1 MEVLMNIVIM
11 GVQGSGKGTQAKKLA
26 ELKGWKH
33 INIGQLFRAEMS
45 GGTATGKEA
54 KQYITSG
61 ELVPDEITFRIFA
74 NAAPFGASELILDGF
89 PRTVPQTQYLLE
101 HYKIDMIIVL
111 DLSEAEAVKRISA
124 RRNCSNC
131 GGDYNVLYKKP
142 QKEGICDTCGG
153 ELVTRE
159 DDKPKEV
166 QRRIDIYL
174 AQAKKLLDFFEGKVQ
189 ITKIDASQSIGEIFN
204 QLVKEVDSLQ

>member
-1 MEVLMNIVIM
+1 MEVVMNIVIM

-33 INIGQLFRAEMS
+33 INIGQLFRAEMTE
-45 GGTATGKEA
+45 GTATGKEA

-61 ELVPDEITFRIFA
+61 ELVPDDITFQIFA
-74 NAAPFGASELILDGF
+74 HAAPSGANELILDGF
-89 PRTVPQTQYLLE
+89 PRSVAQSKYLLE
-101 HYKIDMIIVL
+101 HYQIDLVIVL
-111 DLSEAEAVKRISA
+111 DLSVEDAVKRISA

-131 GGDYNVLYKKP
+131 GRDYNILYKKP
-142 QKEGICDTCGG
+142 QKEGVCDVCGG

-166 QRRIDIYL
+166 QRRIDIYMT
-174 AQAKKLLDFFEGKVQ
+174 QAKKLLDFFEGKVK
-189 ITKIDASQSIGEIFN
+189 IMSIDASQGIDEIYN
-204 QLVKEVDSLQ
+204 ELVKDVDSLQ

>member
-1 MEVLMNIVIM
+1 MNIVIM

-54 KQYITSG
+54 KQYVTNG
-61 ELVPDEITFRIFA
+61 ELVPDELTFRIFA
-74 NAAPFGASELILDGF
+74 NAAPFNSSNLILDGF
-89 PRTVPQTQYLLE
+89 PRSVAQSKYLLE
-101 HYKIDMIIVL
+101 HYQIDKIIVL

-124 RRNCSNC
+124 RRNCSKC
-131 GGDYNVLYKKP
+131 GRDYNTLYKKP
-142 QKEGICDTCGG
+142 QKEGICDVCGG

-166 QRRIDIYL
+166 QRRIDIYME
-174 AQAKKLLDFFEGKVQ
+174 QARKLLDFFEGKVK
-189 ITKIDASQSIGEIFN
+189 IVSIDASQGIDEIFSL
-204 QLVKEVDSLQ
+204 LVKEVDSLQ